1 VPPQAARGIFGPV
14 YTRRALAARRAEED
28 CPPIA
33 VMTSIPLFPFADY
46 WWFYA
51 LFTFFVLGMLAL
63 DLGVFHREAHEV
75 RFKEALTWSVVWIS
89 LAMIFGFGLYQYALY
104 KFPLDPRLV
113 GLDHV
118 ALAKQTALEYL
129 TGFVVEKSLSV
140 DNIFV
145 FVVVFSYFAIPAKYQ
160 HRILFYGILGA
171 LIFRIIFISLGAVLM
186 QFHWVIWIFG
196 VFLIL
201 TGLKILFATEK
212 PIEPEKNPV
221 IRLLRRLLPVT
232 PTLEG
237 QRFFV
242 RRDGVLFAT
251 PLLVCLVFVELTD
264 IVFAIDSVPAIFAL
278 TKEPLIV
285 FTSNVFAILGL
296 RAMFFML
303 AGVMHK
309 FRYLKY
315 GLGLVLVFV
324 GLKMVWL
331 NEAFGGKFPIT
342 WSLGIIGGLI
352 GASVAL
358 SLLLAPKEVPPAPS
372 A

>member
-1 VPPQAARGIFGPV
+1 MPL
-14 YTRRALAARRAEED
+14 AL
-28 CPPIA
+28 
-33 VMTSIPLFPFADY
+33 TLFPFADY
-46 WWFYA
+46 WWFYG
-51 LFTFFVLGMLAL
+51 LFTCFVLGLLAL

-75 RFKEALTWSVVWIS
+75 GFREALGWSVVWVS
-89 LAMIFGFGLYQYALY
+89 LSLLFGYGLYQYALW

-113 GLDHV
+113 GLDHA
-118 ALAKQTALEYL
+118 ALATQTGLEYL
-129 TGFVVEKSLSV
+129 TGYVVEKSLSV

-145 FVVVFSYFAIPAKYQ
+145 FVVIFSFFAIPAKYQ

-171 LIFRIIFISLGAVLM
+171 LVFRIIFISLGALLM
-186 QFHWVIWIFG
+186 QFHWVIWLFG
-196 VFLIL
+196 AFLIL
-201 TGLKILFATEK
+201 TGIKLLFIPEK
-212 PIEPEKNPV
+212 TIDPEKNPV
-221 IRLLRRLLPVT
+221 IRLLRKLLPVT
-232 PTLEG
+232 PALEG

-242 RRDGVLFAT
+242 RRAGVLHAT

-264 IVFAIDSVPAIFAL
+264 IVFAVDSVPAIFAL

-309 FRYLKY
+309 FRFLKY

-331 NEAFGGKFPIT
+331 NELFDGKFPIT
-342 WSLGIIGGLI
+342 WSLGIIGGI
-352 GASVAL
+352 IAASVIA
-358 SLLLAPKEVPPAPS
+358 SLIIPQRQPLAPSGPQPMD
-372 A
+372 

>member
-1 VPPQAARGIFGPV
+1 
-14 YTRRALAARRAEED
+14 
-28 CPPIA
+28 
-33 VMTSIPLFPFADY
+33 MTSIPLFPFADY
-46 WWFYA
+46 WWFYG
-51 LFTFFVLGMLAL
+51 LFTLFVLGMLAL

-75 RFKEALTWSVVWIS
+75 KFKEALAWSVVWIS
-89 LAMIFGFGLYQYALY
+89 LALLFGYGLYQYALHQ
-104 KFPLDPRLV
+104 FPLDPRLA
-113 GLDHV
+113 GLDHA
-118 ALAKQTALEYL
+118 ALAKQTGLEYL

-160 HRILFYGILGA
+160 HRVLFYGILGA
-171 LIFRIIFISLGAVLM
+171 LIFRVIFISLGAVLM

-196 VFLIL
+196 IFLIL
-201 TGLKILFATEK
+201 TGVKILFAPEK

-221 IRLLRRLLPVT
+221 IRLLRKLLPVT
-232 PTLEG
+232 PKLEG
-237 QRFFV
+237 QKFFL
-242 RRDGVLFAT
+242 RRDGVLHAT

-309 FRYLKY
+309 FRFLKY

-342 WSLGIIGGLI
+342 WSLGIIGTLI
-352 GASVAL
+352 AASVLVSLAL
-358 SLLLAPKEVPPAPS
+358 PAQKPATPPATS